1 MCKLHLLSKSQRVNS
16 PTLYLDED
24 TVRHWSPHFPHSQE
38 ILNVRTAHTPQSLAF
53 AVSSMACAE
62 DILFMGGSKG
72 EYAYRRLDDKD
83 EPVHYGTTTDHSNG
97 IANHINVT
105 QARNGGTCIH
115 THMSWI

>member
-1 MCKLHLLSKSQRVNS
+1 MTIHLASPKSLIHHLIH
-16 PTLYLDED
+16 PDED

-38 ILNVRTAHTPQSLAF
+38 ILNVRTAHTPQSLVF

-105 QARNGGTCIH
+105 QARNGGK
-115 THMSWI
+115 